1 MSKEV
6 QIETTDESEELD
18 LDALIAEGMLIKA
31 AMRNKALGRKNK
43 PEEEKAIRAAGIA
56 IEIETWDTEVTIAV
70 FKEQDWSDCNFH
82 PPSITFLGKFQYQV
96 KKKGNPARRLVRLP
110 DDSPIAEDCT
120 ELLSAARIPCP
131 HCFYEKA
138 KVDMRANLRIP
149 ADLLEALK

>member
-6 QIETTDESEELD
+6 QIEVNDESEELD

-70 FKEQDWSDCNFH
+70 FKGQQWSDCIQHF
-82 PPSITFLGKFQYQV
+82 PGLTFLGKFQYQI
-96 KKKGNPARRLVRLP
+96 KRKGNPARRLVRLP
-110 DDSPIAEDCT
+110 DNSQIAEDCT
-120 ELLSAARIPCP
+120 ELLYSAKIPCP
-131 HCFYEKA
+131 HCLYEKT
-138 KVDMRANLRIP
+138 KEDSHSNLLIP